1 MTVFPLSIFW
11 AGISIALIPPTD
23 AVELLDNDDAFLQD
37 NDGAQLLDND

>member
-11 AGISIALIPPTD
+11 VGMSIALFNPT
-23 AVELLDNDDAFLQD
+23 AETELLDNDDAFLQD